1 MTALLRTMPL
11 ALPCLAPADMA
22 RAAGDGPV
30 AEIVTF
36 RLADGIGDARFLDA
50 ARATEAFVRAAP
62 GFVARRLTRGD
73 DGRWTDYVE
82 WDSLAS
88 AQAAAERIMADP
100 GAADFIGA
108 IAPDSIEMRHEALR
122 LALDD

>member
-1 MTALLRTMPL
+1 MTTLLRT
-11 ALPCLAPADMA
+11 LPFAFLCLAPADMA
-22 RAAGDGPV
+22 RGGGDGPV

-36 RLADGIGDARFLDA
+36 RLAEGIGETQFLDA
-50 ARATEAFVRAAP
+50 ARGTEVFVRAAP
-62 GFVARRLTRGD
+62 GFIARRLSRGD

-88 AQAAAERIMADP
+88 AQAAAARIMAEP

-108 IAPDSIEMRHEALR
+108 IDPESIDMRHEAL
-122 LALDD
+122 LWALGD